1 MRKTKLYPYH
11 LEELMKRFRL
21 VALFAAM
28 AMVLAS
34 SALAAPAG
42 NMIPKVAS
50 FDFLVDQSGSMMMKN
65 SAVSMYKN
73 TVSKTDI
80 AKRALVRV
88 NDKIPQLNYA
98 GSLHTFAPVGEV
110 LPLAPY
116 NKGAMDKAIKSLKG
130 DLNIY
135 DRLTPMGDG
144 INRLA
149 PVYNNM
155 ARKTAVIIVTD
166 GESNI
171 GSDPVAEVNN
181 IYAVNPDIC
190 IHFISVADTPEG
202 KKTIERAAA
211 LRKCSVVAEAATLN
225 NNDAAVDKFVQ
236 DVFYDLGAHSNLVLR
251 SVQFALNSAV
261 IDAPSAAILDEV
273 ASILKKNPGHIQ
285 IDGHTCSL
293 GSAEYNMKLSQHR
306 ADAVKAY
313 LVHKG
318 IPASSLST
326 TGYGLTRPK
335 FDNSKDEG
343 RRLNRRAE
351 LSYR

>member
-1 MRKTKLYPYH
+1 
-11 LEELMKRFRL
+11 MKRFKL

-28 AMVLAS
+28 VMMLAS
-34 SALAAPAG
+34 SALAAPAA

-50 FDFLVDQSGSMMMKN
+50 FDFLVDQSGSMMMTN
-65 SAVSMYKN
+65 NAASTEKN
-73 TVSKTDI
+73 TTSKMGI
-80 AKRALVRV
+80 AKQALTRV
-88 NDKIPQLNYA
+88 NEKIPQLNYA
-98 GSLHTFAPVGEV
+98 GSLHTFASVGEV

-116 NKGAMDKAIKSLKG
+116 NKGAMDKAIKSLKS
-130 DLNIY
+130 DQDIY
-135 DRLTPMGDG
+135 GRMTPMGDG

-149 PVYNNM
+149 PAYNQM

-166 GESNI
+166 GESNV
-171 GSDPVAEVNN
+171 GSDPVNEVSA

-190 IHFISVADTPEG
+190 IHFISVADSPEG
-202 KKTIERAAA
+202 KKTIESAAA

-225 NNDAAVDKFVQ
+225 KNDAAVDKFVK
-236 DVFYDLGAHSNLVLR
+236 DVFYDTAGPSAIVLR
-251 SVQFALNSAV
+251 SVQFALNSAA

-273 ASILKKNPGHIQ
+273 AGILKKNPGSIQ

-293 GSAEYNMKLSQHR
+293 GSAEYNMQLSQKR

-313 LVHKG
+313 LVNKG
-318 IPASSLST
+318 VPASSLSSK
-326 TGYGLTRPK
+326 GYGLAQPK

-351 LSYR
+351 LYYR